1 MPNVEI
7 KYMTSLEIT
16 LQRNDKE
23 CHEKHK
29 SPMFFGKT
37 LDYRFDSASSE
48 CGVLYASPELASA
61 FDRNLKWNHDS
72 PVLTG
77 TGDSL
82 FAGNG

>member
-37 LDYRFDSASSE
+37 LDYSSTPR
-48 CGVLYASPELASA
+48 VASA
-61 FDRNLKWNHDS
+61 VCSMRLRSWRAR
-72 PVLTG
+72 LTEI
-77 TGDSL
+77 
-82 FAGNG
+82 